1 MIEREMSE
9 LVKGG
14 ILIGGVN
21 PQPEIRKNAETSPWE
36 YAEEAKYL
44 YRMASKFK
52 ERFLDCVLRS
62 DRERLPDPVIAFDNL
77 RNQNT
82 LACYLLVRN
91 PVGLQCEI
99 TLNTEHYKDV
109 IDVNGKTKKE
119 WIFGRWAQLETL
131 LHEQIH
137 LWQQTPQFGKDPVIP
152 GKVYHNREFVGKCE
166 SVGLH
171 PKLGPG
177 YHTRMADGAFSIY
190 MKELG
195 IQPPTEEPVVSPKA
209 DWYKL
214 LLWPEK
220 PKGRSSLT
228 KWECECHPPQRAR
241 VGRAEFFAV
250 CPVCRESFKKA
261 E

>member
-1 MIEREMSE
+1 MERELPE
-9 LVKGG
+9 LAKRG
-14 ILIGGVN
+14 ILLGGAN
-21 PQPEIRKNAETSPWE
+21 PQPEIRKNAETAPWE

-52 ERFLDCVLRS
+52 ERFLDCVLRP
-62 DRERLPDPVIAFDNL
+62 DRERLPDPIIAFDNL

-82 LACYLLVRN
+82 LACYRLVRN

-99 TLNTEHYKDV
+99 TMNTEHYRDV
-109 IDVNGKTKKE
+109 EVAGNKKKE

-152 GKVYHNREFVGKCE
+152 GKVYHNREFVNKCE

-171 PKLGPG
+171 PKLGQG
-177 YHTRMADGAFSIY
+177 YHTQLADGPFAMY

-195 IQPPTEEPVVSPKA
+195 IEPPVEELVISPKA
-209 DWYKL
+209 DWFKVL
-214 LLWPEK
+214 IWPDK
-220 PKGRSSLT
+220 PKGRSSLSL
-228 KWECECHPPQRAR
+228 WECGCKPPQRAR
-241 VGRAEFFAV
+241 IGKAEFNAICTICDMPF
-250 CPVCRESFKKA
+250 RRKI
-261 E
+261 